1 MELRP
6 LGFDSFGV
14 KEEFAVDPETGKCYV
29 KRTFAPE
36 TWDILRQNQALQ
48 NAGWDGYSG
57 DKDKAFK
64 HVASIPLQ
72 IVELWTEMFGVNPVE
87 PGNEALLTRL
97 LNDPEWAWVR
107 TSRGRVKI
115 REA

>member
-1 MELRP
+1 M
-6 LGFDSFGV
+6 
-14 KEEFAVDPETGKCYV
+14 VDPTTGKCYV

-36 TWDILRQNQALQ
+36 TWDVLRSNQALQ

-72 IVELWTEMFGVNPVE
+72 IIEIWEKEYGVNPLE
-87 PGNEALLTRL
+87 PGNEKLLTRL
-97 LNDPEWAWVR
+97 LNDPEWSWIR
-107 TSRGRVKI
+107 TSRGRVKMK
-115 REA
+115 EA